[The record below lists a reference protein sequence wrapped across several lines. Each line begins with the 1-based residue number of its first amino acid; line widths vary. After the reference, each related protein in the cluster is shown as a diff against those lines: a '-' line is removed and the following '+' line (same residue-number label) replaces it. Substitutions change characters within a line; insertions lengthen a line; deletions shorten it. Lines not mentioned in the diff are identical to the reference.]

1 MRNSRAKR
9 LRQLVRRAMA
19 EDEAALYELRD
30 RKATPEQVL
39 RIGRKC
45 ARHDARQDSP
55 STEASP

>member
-1 MRNSRAKR
+1 MNQARAKR
-9 LRQLVRRAMA
+9 LRRLIRRAMA
-19 EDEAALYELRD
+19 EDEVALYELRD